1 MDANLITVLD
11 IVAILI
17 MFYCLY
23 LVLKLKSGIPGG
35 MVGKQWN
42 ILTMLVGLFSIG
54 YLTTPFFGQLSSEL
68 LRLVVAC
75 IFVFGAIYVLVTIR
89 LIFNVIR
96 ELTE

>member
-1 MDANLITVLD
+1 MNINITTVLNGL
-11 IVAILI
+11 AILI

-23 LVLKLKSGIPGG
+23 LVLMLKSSIPGG

-42 ILTMLVGLFSIG
+42 VLTMLVALFSIG
-54 YLTTPFFGQLSSEL
+54 YLTTPFFDQLPTEIQ
-68 LRLVVAC
+68 RLVVSG
-75 IFVFGAIYVLVTIR
+75 IFVFGAIYVLITIR